1 MNNKNRT
8 GKYSSAPA
16 PKKRRSMSVWA
27 VVLIDAVMVGLILLV
42 FATFHHVLPKY
53 MAQWEMQQTVQTPTE
68 PPATQPVETLPPA
81 TDPIDPTEIEIET
94 EPPTEPDPRTPW
106 QIKFADKF
114 TDEVV
119 KTENSYSS
127 QEVSVTFETV
137 TTKIDDLKVTYHIAD
152 IYIAGIE
159 NFKTYI
165 AYDSF
170 VYFMDENPLAMAKK
184 TNSIVAIDGDFATV
198 QKSGFVVRNSNVY
211 LSDLANGICVM
222 YPDGTMETY
231 EKNTYVVEDILAR
244 NPVHVWS
251 FGPSLLDENGKAYE
265 EFQLSSGIA
274 GRHPRGAVGYYEP
287 GHYCFVLVDG
297 RQSGYSNG
305 MSIQNLAKLF
315 EELGCTL
322 AYNMDGGRSA
332 VMTFG
337 QKFYNKPYLQGRDL
351 GDILYIAESGLYT
364 RDIGSEGTAETQ
376 QIPETT
382 ATEEAVG

>member
-1 MNNKNRT
+1 MSKRNRT

-16 PKKRRSMSVWA
+16 PKRRSGMPIWA
-27 VVLIDAVMVGLILLV
+27 VALIDAVMVGLILLV
-42 FATFHHVLPKY
+42 FASFHHVLPKY
-53 MAQWEMQQTVQTPTE
+53 TAALKVQQQLQNPTE
-68 PPATQPVETLPPA
+68 PPVTQPLETLPPA
-81 TDPIDPTEIEIET
+81 TEASAPVEIET

-106 QIKFADKF
+106 QIKFEDKF

-119 KTENSYSS
+119 VTDNSYTS

-137 TTKIDDLKVTYHIAD
+137 STKIDDRKVTYYIAD

-159 NFKTYI
+159 NFKSYI

-170 VYFMDENPLAMAKK
+170 VYFMDEDPIAMAKK

-222 YPDGTMETY
+222 YPDGTMQTY
-231 EKNTYVVEDILAR
+231 EKDTYVIDDILAR

-251 FGPSLLDENGKAYE
+251 FGPSLLDENGKAFE
-265 EFQLSSGIA
+265 EFQLNSAIA

-297 RQSGYSNG
+297 RQDGYSNG
-305 MSIQNLAKLF
+305 MTIQDLAKLF

-322 AYNMDGGRSA
+322 AYNLDGGRSA

-337 QKFYNKPYLQGRDL
+337 QKFYNRPYLNGRDL
-351 GDILYIAESGLYT
+351 GDILYIAETGLYT
-364 RDIGSEGTAETQ
+364 RDVEAEQ
-376 QIPETT
+376 
-382 ATEEAVG
+382 TEEAVG